1 MHYSQK
7 NGPLK
12 KCMSSENGFYPLPFR
27 LFEVCMIEAS
37 LENSIVVK
45 LSDESEI
52 TNNFVSM
59 CVYQ

>member
-1 MHYSQK
+1 
-7 NGPLK
+7 
-12 KCMSSENGFYPLPFR
+12 MSSENGFYPLPFR